1 MQLITLLKKRLLAK
15 RLLSFTRFTSR
26 LPREVYILSGVSFFV
41 AVGFGLI
48 VPAIPLFA
56 QTFGVNKTA
65 VGLIVSTFA
74 FARFGSGLVSGKL
87 VDKFGERT
95 ILGTGL
101 FFVAISSLL
110 SGLAQSYW
118 QLLIFRSAGGLGSS
132 MFSVSASALLMRSV
146 ADNQLG
152 RAQSL
157 YNSGFLLGG
166 ITGPSFGG
174 LLTGLSLRAPFFVY
188 AATLT
193 CGSALTFI
201 ALSEKRLGARAA
213 KPADP
218 AERIT
223 IREALRSF
231 PYRSALAFAFL
242 INWILFGLRNSILPL
257 FVREQLHG
265 SASIIG
271 YGFTASAI
279 AQAMVL
285 MFAGKQSDSRG
296 RRFVIVNGALLL
308 TLAVGVLVIATAPW
322 YYLLAMVIFGLGGA
336 FMGTGHANIVGDVFK
351 GKGGQVVAVWQ
362 MAGDAGMIIS
372 PIFLGFLSDTFS
384 YHTAL
389 FSSMAMGALAFA
401 LALYLPETRTKEESN
416 QSIN

>member
-1 MQLITLLKKRLLAK
+1 MLNFKKRQE
-15 RLLSFTRFTSR
+15 R

-65 VGLIVSTFA
+65 VGFIISTFA
-74 FARFGSGLVSGKL
+74 FARFGSGLISGKL
-87 VDKFGERT
+87 VDKFGERI

-132 MFSVSASALLMRSV
+132 MFSVAASALLMRSV

-152 RAQSL
+152 RAQSM
-157 YNSGFLLGG
+157 YNSGFLIGG

-193 CGSALTFI
+193 CGSILTFV
-201 ALSEKRLGARAA
+201 ALSEKRLGKRASSIQD
-213 KPADP
+213 PAD
-218 AERIT
+218 RIL
-223 IREALRSF
+223 IRDALKNF
-231 PYRSALAFAFL
+231 PYRAALAFAFL

-257 FVREQLHG
+257 FVRDKLHG

-279 AQAMVL
+279 AQAVIL
-285 MFAGKQSDSRG
+285 MYAGRQSDLRG
-296 RRFVIVNGALLL
+296 RRYVILVGSSLL
-308 TLAVGVLVIATAPW
+308 TVAVGTLVIADQQW
-322 YYLLAMVIFGLGGA
+322 YYFASMIIFGIGGA

-372 PIFLGFLSDTFS
+372 PILLGFLSDKFS
-384 YHTAL
+384 YHA
-389 FSSMAMGALAFA
+389 ALAWTMGIGAIAFV
-401 LALYLPETRTKEESN
+401 LALKLPETRTKDESVTSDN
-416 QSIN
+416 